1 MPEPAPRPAGY
12 EARTAAC
19 PSGPWLVLV
28 HGMAQDRRVFFAQEA
43 AFRGRFRLLLVD
55 LPGHGLSADHPGPYG
70 LAEYA
75 AAVHAAM
82 AQAGVAEAHYWG
94 THTGAGVGLLL
105 ACREPARF
113 RSLVLE
119 GPVLPGK
126 PPPAV
131 SKMLDEVG
139 RLARE
144 QGMAA
149 ARRHWWEHSAWFAV
163 MRERPAACRAEA
175 HRALVEAFPG
185 GPWLDTGTPA
195 PVEFA
200 DEALA
205 GLDLPVLILNGQRDL
220 PEFQRVADR
229 LSKRLPN
236 ARRIRIPGGGGFP
249 GWEYPD
255 AVNEAVQAFYDTL
268 G

>member
-1 MPEPAPRPAGY
+1 MPDSAPAAGY
-12 EARTAAC
+12 QAQTEAC
-19 PSGPWLVLV
+19 PNGPWLVLV
-28 HGMAQDRRVFFAQEA
+28 HGMAQDRRVFFPQVA
-43 AFRGRFRLLLVD
+43 AFRRRFRLLLVD
-55 LPGHGLSADHPGPYG
+55 LPGHGLSADRPGPYG

-82 AQAGVAEAHYWG
+82 AEAGVVEAHYWG

-105 ACREPARF
+105 ACREPSRF

-131 SKMLDEVG
+131 AKMLDEVG
-139 RLARE
+139 RLARTE
-144 QGMAA
+144 GMAA

-163 MRERPAACRAEA
+163 MREYPAECRAEA

-185 GPWLDTGTPA
+185 GPWLDPGAPA
-195 PVEFA
+195 AVEPVE
-200 DEALA
+200 EALG
-205 GLDLPVLILNGQRDL
+205 GLDAPVLIVNGQHDL
-220 PEFQRVADR
+220 PEFLRVAER
-229 LSKRLPN
+229 LAKRLPN
-236 ARRIRIPGGGGFP
+236 AKRIRIPGGGGFP
-249 GWEYPD
+249 GWEHPE
-255 AVNEAVQAFYDTL
+255 AVNAAAREFYDRL